1 MTCPKCSGA
10 LAMLFT
16 STYCPKCE
24 AKEPAQSVAYDHP
37 RLPEHRLYV
46 GEDGELWWRHNDISW
61 RITTGSTIGPI
72 AHYEVSPKNGHAI
85 LTRYDQTGNPWAEAV
100 DIRHLPGQ
108 PMQLV
113 KAGKAPGE
121 YSIAV
126 PVSATGISSSF
137 EISLQAMPMYGPQEW
152 VEVAPP
158 GTCIKRTNPPGVGED
173 E

>member
-61 RITTGSTIGPI
+61 RITTG
-72 AHYEVSPKNGHAI
+72 
-85 LTRYDQTGNPWAEAV
+85 
-100 DIRHLPGQ
+100 
-108 PMQLV
+108 
-113 KAGKAPGE
+113 
-121 YSIAV
+121 
-126 PVSATGISSSF
+126 
-137 EISLQAMPMYGPQEW
+137 W